1 MACAAMAFFMEKT
14 VFRRS
19 DKILK
24 VKSIALF
31 SGGLDSILAANMMVE
46 LGVDVECVTFET
58 PFFGAQKATTAA
70 KIIGLPLT
78 VINITDIYLPM
89 LHAPRYGYGK
99 NMNPCIDCH
108 TLMLKTAGARMEAT
122 GADFVFTGEVLGQRP
137 MSQTKQSL
145 HLVAKNSGYG
155 DVTLRPLSAQLL
167 PETKPEREGK
177 VDRSRLLAIQGRGRK
192 IQMDLARHYGIMD
205 YPPPAGGCLLTD
217 PNYSRRLRD
226 LFDHQPECGL
236 RDIELLKFGRH
247 FRIQEKCKAI
257 VGRNQA
263 DNEAIQHLI
272 AEDDAVIHMA
282 DVPGPTTLVPGGGD
296 PQTLTIAAALCVL
309 YSGEPP
315 QQIHQTLCRLGHG
328 DLSFTAMAI
337 SRQEAQRMLL

>member
-31 SGGLDSILAANMMVE
+31 SGGLDSILAAKMMIE
-46 LGVDVECVTFET
+46 LGVEVECVTFET

-70 KIIGLPLT
+70 KIIGQPLT
-78 VINITDIYLPM
+78 VINITDAYLPM
-89 LHAPRYGYGK
+89 LNAPRYGYGK

-108 TLMLKTAGARMEAT
+108 TLMLKTAGTRMEET

-155 DVTLRPLSAQLL
+155 DVILSS
-167 PETKPEREGK
+167 PEREGK
-177 VDRSRLLAIQGRGRK
+177 VDRSGLLAIQGRGRK
-192 IQMDLARHYGIMD
+192 IQMDLARSYGIMD

-226 LFDHQPECGL
+226 LFDHQPDYGL

-247 FRIQEKCKAI
+247 FRIQKRCKAI

-272 AEDDAVIHMA
+272 AENDAVIHMA

-296 PQTLTIAAALCVL
+296 PQALGIATALCVL
-309 YSGEPP
+309 YSGESP
-315 QQIHQTLCRLGHG
+315 QQIHQTLCKLGHRE
-328 DLSFTAMAI
+328 LFFTAMAI
-337 SRQEAQRMLL
+337 SRQEAQCMLL